1 MPGKA
6 PTLKREVKAM
16 LARKEAMS
24 LVGQG
29 LPITEISARMN
40 MPVRS
45 VRRVL
50 HRALETESLFPNTL
64 TPERVAE
71 LRILEGE
78 KLNRVW
84 SLVSKALDVVDPH
97 DAHKVARLAEA
108 TARLSEQQCKIWG
121 LYQPTRIVEE
131 SLRLQVT
138 KSEHKVLV
146 TFDKAQIAPNWSI
159 DTGFRRVPPDE
170 DLSVEPPRLLEGT
183 NGN

>member
-16 LARKEAMS
+16 LARKEAMQ
-24 LVGQG
+24 LVGEG

-84 SLVSKALDVVDPH
+84 AMVSKALDVVDPH

-121 LYQPTRIVEE
+121 LYQPQRIVEE
-131 SLRLQVT
+131 SLRLEFKRVDNT
-138 KSEHKVLV
+138 IR
-146 TFDKAQIAPNWSI
+146 FDDSMLKDDGRPVPGLHIGVAPALLEN
-159 DTGFRRVPPDE
+159 RALQQQNDE
-170 DLSVEPPRLLEGT
+170 DG
-183 NGN
+183 